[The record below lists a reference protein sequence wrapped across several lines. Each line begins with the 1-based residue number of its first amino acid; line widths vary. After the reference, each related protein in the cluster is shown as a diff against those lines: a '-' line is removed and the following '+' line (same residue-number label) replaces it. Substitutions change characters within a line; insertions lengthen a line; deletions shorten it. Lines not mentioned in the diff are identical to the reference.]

1 VTIDHEWRRARIAKL
16 LEGQREDGGFGV
28 HPYSK
33 WKGGHWRLISLV
45 ELGIPRTSLE
55 ANRAADHVLDW
66 IAAPSEPLVIE
77 GRERRHASMEGNA
90 LAVSCRLGKHRDKRV
105 RHLVEVLLR
114 AQWPDGGWNCDKDP
128 KATHSS
134 FHESLAPIWGLV
146 EYHRATSDQ
155 RAWDAALAAGELL
168 LRHEVFKSTRTGSPI
183 DSEWMHIHWPHYWH
197 YDFFHGLRALSMLG
211 KAGDPRA
218 AAALQHLDELREPDG
233 TWRASGRRYWTRS
246 TEVVDWGDAH
256 QVITPAAE
264 RIRPMSRYVANSA
277 RSDPGGRSKARDS
290 ARLDPGARNP

>member
-1 VTIDHEWRRARIAKL
+1 MDHEWRRAMIAKL
-16 LEGQREDGGFGV
+16 VAGQQPDGGFGV

-33 WKGGHWRLISLV
+33 WKGAHWRLISLV
-45 ELGIPRTSLE
+45 ELGVPRTSLE

-66 IAAPSEPLVIE
+66 IAAPSEPLVID

-146 EYHRATSDQ
+146 EFHRATSDQ

-218 AAALQHLDELREPDG
+218 AAALQHLDELRDPDG

-277 RSDPGGRSKARDS
+277 RSDPGGRSKPRNS